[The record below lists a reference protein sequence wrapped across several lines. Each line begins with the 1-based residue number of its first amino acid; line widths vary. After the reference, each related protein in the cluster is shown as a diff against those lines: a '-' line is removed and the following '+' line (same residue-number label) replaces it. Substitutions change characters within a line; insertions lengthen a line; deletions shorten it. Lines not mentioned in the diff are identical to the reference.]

1 MNAHGRSEVLIPSA
15 QRVGSPMSRLK
26 RVVGRALGALVVVL
40 AACSSAP
47 PAPEW
52 QSNAKAALDRA
63 VAADLGGDTRV
74 ANAEFDLARRELA
87 RTGRADLVA
96 MAELTRC
103 AVRVASLD
111 VGPCEGFEK
120 LRPDATP
127 AERAYADYLLNR
139 VQAGDVA
146 LLPEQHRPFAVGGL
160 GGDAATSAL
169 GAVDDPLARL
179 VATGVL
185 FQDGRASPSTI
196 ALAVD
201 TASAQGW
208 RRPLLAW
215 LGVQLAL
222 AEKAGDSAGA
232 ERLRRRIA
240 LVHDTR

>member
-1 MNAHGRSEVLIPSA
+1 
-15 QRVGSPMSRLK
+15 MSLVERIV
-26 RVVGRALGALVVVL
+26 RRAVGALVVLL

-52 QSNAKAALDRA
+52 QSSAKAALDRA
-63 VAADLGGDTRV
+63 VAAYLGGDTRV
-74 ANAEFDLARRELA
+74 ANAEFDLARRALA
-87 RTGRADLVA
+87 STGRVDLVA

-127 AERAYADYLLNR
+127 AERAYADFLANR

-146 LLPEQHRPFAVGGL
+146 LLPEHHRPLAAGGL
-160 GGDAATSAL
+160 GGDPATSAL
-169 GAVDDPLARL
+169 RSIDDPLARL
-179 VATGVL
+179 VAAGVL
-185 FQDGRASPSTI
+185 FQDGRASPSAI

-222 AEKAGDSAGA
+222 AEKAGDTAGV
-232 ERLRRRIA
+232 EHLRRRIA
-240 LVHDTR
+240 LVQGTR

>member
-1 MNAHGRSEVLIPSA
+1 MN
-15 QRVGSPMSRLK
+15 RLERIAR
-26 RVVGRALGALVVVL
+26 RVVGALVVLL
-40 AACSSAP
+40 AACSSAA

-52 QSNAKAALDRA
+52 QSSARAALDRA
-63 VAADLGGDTRV
+63 VAAYLGGDTRV
-74 ANAEFDLARRELA
+74 ATAEFDLARRELA
-87 RTGRADLVA
+87 STGRVDLVA

-127 AERAYADYLLNR
+127 AERAYADYLANR

-146 LLPEQHRPFAVGGL
+146 LLPEHHRPFAAGGL
-160 GGDAATSAL
+160 SGDAATSAL
-169 GAVDDPLARL
+169 RTIDDPLARL
-179 VATGVL
+179 VAAGVL
-185 FQDGRASPSTI
+185 FQDGRASPSAI

-215 LGVQLAL
+215 LGVQVAL

-240 LVHDTR
+240 LVQDTR

>member
-1 MNAHGRSEVLIPSA
+1 MSARGRFEALIPRA
-15 QRVGSPMSRLK
+15 QRGSSPAIRLE
-26 RVVGRALGALVVVL
+26 RCARRAVAALVVLL

-52 QSNAKAALDRA
+52 QSSAKAALDRA
-63 VAADLGGDTRV
+63 VAAYLVGDTRV

-87 RTGRADLVA
+87 STGRGDMVA

-103 AVRVASLD
+103 ALRVASLD
-111 VGPCEGFEK
+111 VGPCEGFER

-127 AERAYADYLLNR
+127 AQRAYADYLLNR
-139 VQAGDVA
+139 AQAADIA
-146 LLPEQHRPFAVGGL
+146 LLPEHHRPFAAGGL
-160 GGDAATSAL
+160 SGEAATAAL

-185 FQDGRASPSTI
+185 FQDSRAGPAAI
-196 ALAVD
+196 AQAVD

-222 AEKAGDSAGA
+222 AEKAGDVAGA
-232 ERLRRRIA
+232 DRLRRRIA
-240 LVHDTR
+240 LVQDAR

>member
-1 MNAHGRSEVLIPSA
+1 
-15 QRVGSPMSRLK
+15 MSRLE
-26 RVVGRALGALVVVL
+26 RIARIAIGSLIVLL
-40 AACSSAP
+40 AACSTAP
-47 PAPEW
+47 PAPQW
-52 QSNAKAALDRA
+52 QSNARAALDRA
-63 VAADLGGDTRV
+63 VAAYLDGVTRV

-87 RTGRADLVA
+87 STGRAELVA

-111 VGPCEGFEK
+111 VRPCDGFEK

-127 AERAYADYLLNR
+127 AERAYADYLANR

-146 LLPEQHRPFAVGGL
+146 LLPEHHRPFAAGGL
-160 GGDAATSAL
+160 SGDAATSAL
-169 GAVDDPLARL
+169 AAIDDPLARL

-185 FQDGRASPSTI
+185 FQDGRANPSAI

-240 LVHDTR
+240 LVQDTR